1 MIVAVVARHN
11 CELIVTTFL
20 LPFVVVL
27 SVTVTSFALQL
38 HPQLLLVLDMVSD
51 KGKPCISNN
60 VGVSEQVRVVWALL
74 RGRGMVGPFASLFYM
89 GQVEGMLAWVS

>member
-1 MIVAVVARHN
+1 MIVAVVACHN
-11 CELIVTTFL
+11 CELDITTFP

-60 VGVSEQVRVVWALL
+60 FGGSEQVRVVWALL
-74 RGRGMVGPFASLFYM
+74 RGRGMVGPFASVFLY
-89 GQVEGMLAWVS
+89 EAN